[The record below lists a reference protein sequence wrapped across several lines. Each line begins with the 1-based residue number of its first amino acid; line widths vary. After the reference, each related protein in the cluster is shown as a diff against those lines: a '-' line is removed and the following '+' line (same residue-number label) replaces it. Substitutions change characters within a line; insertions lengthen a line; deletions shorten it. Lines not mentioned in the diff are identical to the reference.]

1 MAHKVTVQPEC
12 GLIQSDESTAGKGG
26 GNEVARGHEEEEVN
40 LLPKKEK
47 KPSHNSYDGV

>member
-12 GLIQSDESTAGKGG
+12 GPIQSEESTAGEGGG

-40 LLPKKEK
+40 
-47 KPSHNSYDGV
+47 